1 MIPDPVSGTHRTAV
15 TLTAA
20 ATRWPYS
27 FLADYLFENGIAAR
41 GCRRRETP
49 RRNPRLIQA

>member
-20 ATRWPYS
+20 ATRWAYS
-27 FLADYLFENGIAAR
+27 FLADYLFENGIAEG
-41 GCRRRETP
+41 GCRRRGIP
-49 RRNPRLIQA
+49 RRSRLIQA